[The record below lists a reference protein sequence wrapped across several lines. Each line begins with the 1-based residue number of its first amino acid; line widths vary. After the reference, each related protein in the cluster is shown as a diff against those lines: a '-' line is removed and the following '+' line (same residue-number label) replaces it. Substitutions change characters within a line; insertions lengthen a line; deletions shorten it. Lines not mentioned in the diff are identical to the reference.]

1 MSAGLWGPD
10 DGSAARRPGYRTNHA
25 RWAQR
30 SLLLRRRRRTLHDA
44 PQSHACGGH
53 ATCQW
58 ELPRALPFGDPW
70 RQLGPLI
77 VPSASAPGRSI
88 IAGAIGSDSVGHG
101 WSRIERTVELS
112 TVADSVHGG
121 SRGRLLHLPMRGVA
135 ILDSGACSRVPLPA
149 RGLRAGRAGSSSA
162 VVELLRVPSAR
173 GRSGNGAARLGP
185 ARLADR
191 DDRAREPR
199 ERGRS
204 VLPPGG
210 GW

>member
-1 MSAGLWGPD
+1 MSAGLWAPEMG
-10 DGSAARRPGYRTNHA
+10 
-25 RWAQR
+25 
-30 SLLLRRRRRTLHDA
+30 LRRGVPATARITPDGRSGRYSFDGGGGRSHDA

-58 ELPRALPFGDPW
+58 ELPRLYRSATLGDNSA
-70 RQLGPLI
+70 
-77 VPSASAPGRSI
+77 PSLFLARAPGRSI

-149 RGLRAGRAGSSSA
+149 RACEPVARELECCGRAPPRSQRPGSK
-162 VVELLRVPSAR
+162 RQWR
-173 GRSGNGAARLGP
+173 CRLGP